1 VVLFSSDYVENVLFA
16 VHGRCIPR
24 PARSAIDIVDIP
36 NAAVGNSTAT
46 GGIHGRGS
54 TMRKKLVAPFF
65 AALALLLVSIPAFPH
80 HGGAAYDQDHPL
92 TLTGTVKD
100 FHFIQPHPL
109 IALEVKDQQGATVE
123 WSVEMTAPNH
133 LVHFGWS
140 GKKLKSGDQITVT
153 GLPAKNGLKV
163 LNLRKISW
171 ASGEVIPLGPPPE
184 PGQ

>member
-1 VVLFSSDYVENVLFA
+1 M
-16 VHGRCIPR
+16 
-24 PARSAIDIVDIP
+24 
-36 NAAVGNSTAT
+36 NSL
-46 GGIHGRGS
+46 
-54 TMRKKLVAPFF
+54 MRKLMKKLPAIFF
-65 AALALLLVSIPAFPH
+65 AAACLLLISSPAFPH
-80 HGGAAYDQDHPL
+80 HGGAAYDGDHPL
-92 TLTGTVKD
+92 TLTGTVKE

-109 IALEVKDQQGATVE
+109 IALEVKDQQGGAVE

-133 LVHFGWS
+133 LAHYGWN

-171 ASGEVIPLGPPPE
+171 AGGEMIPLGPPPE